1 MGERGYLEAVCR
13 CQRLSARAFCPV
25 WDPDTG
31 RPDAMWSATAQ
42 PSGQGG
48 YGTCLLKA
56 LLWLSLLPQHAQ
68 VTTSASSNSATNM
81 TTIQATRN
89 TPSLSQGKQAEAR
102 VTPPPKVEGWF
113 PVGAFPSPLP
123 SEHRQLEGPAGL
135 YVKREGLETG
145 ELGRNGLPGSCLS
158 LPSLLSSGSR
168 LCYGCTTTVYIG
180 LRGESLK

>member
-1 MGERGYLEAVCR
+1 MSAQTREEDLKTKLHSGRAASRGLRFSAHLLTCGPRFSAHLLTSREVRMGKRGYLEAVCR

-31 RPDAMWSATAQ
+31 RPDAMWGATAQ

-102 VTPPPKVEGWF
+102 VTPPPK
-113 PVGAFPSPLP
+113 
-123 SEHRQLEGPAGL
+123 
-135 YVKREGLETG
+135 
-145 ELGRNGLPGSCLS
+145 
-158 LPSLLSSGSR
+158 
-168 LCYGCTTTVYIG
+168 
-180 LRGESLK
+180 